1 MGLFALLLL
10 CQVAIGGFQTD
21 QEVGLPA
28 RCPHMQ
34 QEGHG
39 ALGQYPPQLDPRTS
53 FMQGL
58 WAPLGKVAAEDMRI
72 QWDVDPAYLPLKGHL
87 APTGLG

>member
-10 CQVAIGGFQTD
+10 CQVALGGFQTD

-39 ALGQYPPQLDPRTS
+39 ALGQYHPLARPQDLLHAGALGTPR
-53 FMQGL
+53 
-58 WAPLGKVAAEDMRI
+58 
-72 QWDVDPAYLPLKGHL
+72 KG
-87 APTGLG
+87 GC